1 MKDQYKMSNNAK
13 NANLSIESTRDM
25 SSDITK
31 DSKIDD
37 SLDNDQDLTKSIL
50 RYQTL
55 DLYLIDRFKSI
66 MER

>member
-1 MKDQYKMSNNAK
+1 MSNNAK

-55 DLYLIDRFKSI
+55 DLHLIDRFKSI
-66 MER
+66 LER

>member
-1 MKDQYKMSNNAK
+1 MSNNAK

>member
-1 MKDQYKMSNNAK
+1 MSNNAK

-25 SSDITK
+25 SSDIRK
-31 DSKIDD
+31 NSKIDD

-55 DLYLIDRFKSI
+55 DLYLIDRFKSK